1 MLTVANLVPVKG
13 IEVLIYAIRNLKL
26 INEEVIL
33 IVVGDD
39 KNEYGSNLKKLV
51 SESRLE
57 KVILFTGKRYDL
69 NRIYNAS
76 DIFVLPTHQTG
87 RAEGCPVAL
96 LEAMS
101 TGLPVIASN
110 IPGSRD
116 ILEDFQDYLFEP
128 GNHEALTKKIKSIL
142 SLDKYQTSVLGNSM
156 RNHIEKKFDIRYE
169 VNKTERVY
177 KKIYL
182 DRKQT
187 YF

>member
-1 MLTVANLVPVKG
+1 M
-13 IEVLIYAIRNLKL
+13 
-26 INEEVIL
+26 
-33 IVVGDD
+33 
-39 KNEYGSNLKKLV
+39 
-51 SESRLE
+51 
-57 KVILFTGKRYDL
+57 

-128 GNHEALTKKIKSIL
+128 EIMKLYQKKLNPFL

-177 KKIYL
+177 KKSI
-182 DRKQT
+182 
-187 YF
+187 